1 MSNVMFAELKQISA
15 EMKTIVNKT
24 EEDGRMANREE
35 KELLGLLS
43 ADREELLS
51 SIVFHGYGSKH

>member
-1 MSNVMFAELKQISA
+1 MSNTMFEELKQIST

-24 EEDGRMANREE
+24 EEGGRNANQEE
-35 KELLGLLS
+35 KDLLGLLS

>member
-1 MSNVMFAELKQISA
+1 MFEELKQIST

-24 EEDGRMANREE
+24 EEDGCNANQEE
-35 KELLGLLS
+35 KDLLGLLS